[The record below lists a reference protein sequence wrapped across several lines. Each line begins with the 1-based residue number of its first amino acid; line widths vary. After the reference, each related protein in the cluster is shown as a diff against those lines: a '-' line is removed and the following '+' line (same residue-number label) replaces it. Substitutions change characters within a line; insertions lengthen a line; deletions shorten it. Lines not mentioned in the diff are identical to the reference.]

1 MTTTLTLA
9 QSLPGTPRDWLIY
22 GGAAVLI
29 GVLMF
34 FAIMMM
40 FALRKSLRRGESSAP
55 QDEFAPPR
63 PRSENEA
70 AFLTASMQSVIARL
84 KEQEK
89 ELERLH
95 RQEKDRAQQ
104 TAQLS
109 VAVTRNM
116 PTGLL
121 LINEAGLISMSNP
134 AAETVLGSSGLA
146 FRRYS
151 EVLGPDSALVALLS
165 ASLREGRTF
174 QREEVDHLTPAGA
187 LRRLGLTIS
196 PVLPPGDAKSKITGA
211 LCLLTD
217 LTELSALQQQVRL
230 RENLAALGEMSAGIA
245 HEFKNSLATISGH
258 AQLIRS
264 EAPAYSETAESAAK
278 IFAQTQQL
286 ASMVTEFLRFARPLE
301 VSAETIATDQLV
313 RSVLDE
319 CARQFPA
326 VHFSAEGDFRPVAG
340 DETLLRQA
348 LANLLRNAAQASPP
362 LGSHPPQPEPA
373 VAIIARPDDR
383 STGPGLRLSITDNG
397 PGIASDDLPR
407 LFLPFF
413 TTKPDGTG
421 LGLALVQKIVV
432 HHGGS
437 VTARNRPEG
446 GAEFIVWLPAVPNFI
461 EAVDSPPP
469 RI

>member
-1 MTTTLTLA
+1 M
-9 QSLPGTPRDWLIY
+9 
-22 GGAAVLI
+22 
-29 GVLMF
+29 MF
-34 FAIMMM
+34 FVMMV
-40 FALRKSLRRGESSAP
+40 ALRKSLRRGESQPP

-63 PRSENEA
+63 PRSENES

-95 RQEKDRAQQ
+95 RQEKERAQQ

-134 AAETVLGSSGLA
+134 AAEAVLGSSGLA

-151 EVLGPDSALVALLS
+151 EVLGPDSALVALLT
-165 ASLREGRTF
+165 ASLRDGRTF
-174 QREEVDHLTPAGA
+174 QREEVDYLTPSGEV
-187 LRRLGLTIS
+187 RHLGLTVS
-196 PVLPPGDAKSKITGA
+196 PVLPPSDAKGKITGA

-245 HEFKNSLATISGH
+245 HEFKNALATISGH
-258 AQLIRS
+258 AQLIRD
-264 EAPAYSETAESAAK
+264 EAPVYSETAESAAK
-278 IFAQTQQL
+278 IFTQTQQL
-286 ASMVTEFLRFARPLE
+286 ASLVTEFLRFARPLQA
-301 VSAETIATDQLV
+301 SSETIATEQLV
-313 RSVLDE
+313 RGALTE
-319 CARQFPA
+319 CSRQFPA
-326 VHFSAEGDFRPVAG
+326 VRFAAEGEFPPIQG
-340 DETLLRQA
+340 DEPLLRQA
-348 LANLLRNAAQASPP
+348 LSNLIRNAAQASPLADTVP
-362 LGSHPPQPEPA
+362 GRPQPS
-373 VAIIARPDDR
+373 VVVSGRPDDR
-383 STGPGLRLSITDNG
+383 STGPGLRISVTDNG
-397 PGIASDDLPR
+397 SGIADDDLPR

-432 HHGGS
+432 HHGGT

-446 GAEFIVWLPAVPNFI
+446 GAEFIVWLPATAKPAQ
-461 EAVDSPPP
+461 AVDSPPP